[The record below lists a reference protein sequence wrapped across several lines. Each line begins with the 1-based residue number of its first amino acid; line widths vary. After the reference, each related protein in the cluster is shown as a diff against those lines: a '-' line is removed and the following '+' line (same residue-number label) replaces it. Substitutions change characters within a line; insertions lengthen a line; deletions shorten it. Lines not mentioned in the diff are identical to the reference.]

1 MNIVSEVAEARSP
14 ALTVF
19 RIILPVCA
27 LMLDS
32 LFLFYKKG
40 GLVMILRLALK
51 TQLSYRG
58 PQGFPHGAGS
68 PDKGAANWTFQGQS
82 TGQPRS
88 AAPTLR

>member
-1 MNIVSEVAEARSP
+1 
-14 ALTVF
+14 
-19 RIILPVCA
+19 
-27 LMLDS
+27 
-32 LFLFYKKG
+32 
-40 GLVMILRLALK
+40 MILRLALK